1 LSRIY
6 HDVATLF
13 LSIVVEAL
21 PFLLLGVFVSALIEV
36 FVSKDLITSLLPK
49 NPLLA
54 LPVAGLA
61 GIVFPVCECGIVPIT
76 RRLHGKGV
84 PLGPAITFM
93 LAAPIVN
100 PIVALSTRYA
110 FGSTVNMVALRL
122 GFGFLAATLI
132 GLVIHLT
139 VKKNIL
145 KDSPGHHHHHH
156 SHGSKLSQVV
166 GAACGE
172 FFGMSRFLLLGA
184 LLAASVQAVVSR
196 PLLLAIGQGRVG
208 SVAAMMTF
216 GYLISLCSEADAF
229 VASTFTGTFTTG
241 SLLAFLLYGPMTDV
255 KNTLMMFAAFKSKF
269 VLWLLV
275 LITVVILTI
284 GVSVNLLGV
293 V

>member
-1 LSRIY
+1 MSGIY
-6 HDVATLF
+6 HDLAAIF

-36 FVSKDLITSLLPK
+36 FISKDLITSLLPK

-61 GIVFPVCECGIVPIT
+61 GIIFPVCECGIVPIA
-76 RRLHGKGV
+76 RRLHTKGV
-84 PLGPAITFM
+84 PLGPATTFM

-110 FGSTVNMVALRL
+110 FGSSVNMVALRL
-122 GFGFLAATLI
+122 GFGFLAAALI
-132 GLVIHLT
+132 GLVVHFT

-145 KDSPGHHHHHH
+145 KDSPGHLHHHHH
-156 SHGSKLSQVV
+156 HGSKLSQVV

-172 FFGMSRFLLLGA
+172 FFGMGRFLLLGA
-184 LLAASVQAVVSR
+184 LLAASVQTVVSR

-208 SVAAMMTF
+208 SVAAMMGF
-216 GYLISLCSEADAF
+216 GYLLSLCSEADAF

-269 VLWLLV
+269 VLWLLA
-275 LITVVILTI
+275 LITVVILAI
-284 GVSVNLLGV
+284 GVTVNLLGV